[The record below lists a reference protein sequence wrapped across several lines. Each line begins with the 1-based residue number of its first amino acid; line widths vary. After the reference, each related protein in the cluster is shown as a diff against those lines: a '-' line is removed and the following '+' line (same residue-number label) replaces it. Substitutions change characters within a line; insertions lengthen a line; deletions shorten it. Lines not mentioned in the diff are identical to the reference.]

1 MYVTV
6 KLNADVLDGTIVCHD
21 SANTWRAATSADVA
35 PLGVVKTSS
44 VDADGVRWAKVTL
57 GGVAFARA
65 GDAIPAQGGWLSC
78 DDQGRAVVS
87 ATEDCGLIAPLS
99 QGTSAPSIDDLI
111 LVYIR

>member
-6 KLNADVLDGTIVCHD
+6 KLNADVSDGTIVCHD
-21 SANTWRAATSADVA
+21 SANMWRAATSADVA

-44 VDADGVRWAKVTL
+44 VDTDGVRWAKVTL

-78 DDQGRAVVS
+78 DDQGRAVVTT
-87 ATEDCGLIAPLS
+87 TEECGIIAPVS
-99 QGTSAPSIDDLI
+99 QGATAPSQDDLI
-111 LVYIR
+111 LVYLR